1 MLRLH
6 NNQLSLREVVLAL
19 EFFKMNEELPK
30 VDKTPG
36 GRFQM
41 PN

>member
-6 NNQLSLREVVLAL
+6 DNRLSLWEVVLAL
-19 EFFKMNEELPK
+19 EFFEMNGEPPK

-36 GRFQM
+36 GRSRM

>member
-1 MLRLH
+1 MLRLYD
-6 NNQLSLREVVLAL
+6 NRLSLWEVVLAL
-19 EFFKMNEELPK
+19 DLFKMNEEPTK

-36 GRFQM
+36 GRFQI